1 MQSFQDAGGQP
12 GLRASQRPMAM
23 PSCHVTRANQV
34 PSMCHLSLNMPWVSL
49 LVVILGAWCV
59 ASWGFSASCVEL
71 SICKLEV
78 DTKVQR
84 YQELE
89 KERLGFHNQCCTL
102 CPLKSLV
109 NSLYCKWA
117 AKVVY
122 RKPFSKAMVS
132 EFPSCCSMRQS
143 EHRFPLQ
150 QCLHQLLGYGCSC
163 LDVGQRLDMD
173 SCCTELGIKTINVCW
188 TTSQLKEVRTFFC
201 LSLSQGH
208 SLDNCSATS
217 SFICNSAKLH
227 FQWATCLQW
236 L

>member
-1 MQSFQDAGGQP
+1 MWPEQIKYQA
-12 GLRASQRPMAM
+12 
-23 PSCHVTRANQV
+23 CVTC
-34 PSMCHLSLNMPWVSL
+34 PWTCLEFLYWWLSLGRDVLCHGVLVPLVLSSAFASL
-49 LVVILGAWCV
+49 RWIQR
-59 ASWGFSASCVEL
+59 FSIIKNWKRSGLDFTINAVPCA
-71 SICKLEV
+71 
-78 DTKVQR
+78 
-84 YQELE
+84 
-89 KERLGFHNQCCTL
+89 
-102 CPLKSLV
+102 PPKSLV

-208 SLDNCSATS
+208 SLDDCSVTS